1 MTDSDRIVHTAY
13 HEAGHFVAAYALSNY
28 GEDYLPAQYMI
39 TIKPDGESLG
49 KVNLDDERS
58 DKDPK
63 IRRNALL
70 SLYAGY
76 YAEVRYDPDCA
87 DRAEQTSDDDFSKAK
102 DALETLDSVEDHSL
116 LIKKLRAGAKALV
129 DQHWNEIELLA
140 DALLRRETIPGDEAE
155 IIIDVAR
162 GETSLKQLT
171 RSLNSQI
178 REWAA
183 SLLGADE

>member
-28 GEDYLPAQYMI
+28 GEDYLPLQYMI

-87 DRAEQTSDDDFSKAK
+87 DRAEQTSGEDFKLVEKA
-102 DALETLDSVEDHSL
+102 LRVTESGEDHSL
-116 LIKKLRAGAKALV
+116 LIKKLRARV
-129 DQHWNEIELLA
+129 RQTFI
-140 DALLRRETIPGDEAE
+140 
-155 IIIDVAR
+155 
-162 GETSLKQLT
+162 TS
-171 RSLNSQI
+171 
-178 REWAA
+178 AA
-183 SLLGADE
+183 AVRYPQ